1 MKWTPSGFIKEKVEQ
16 VKKFLIFF
24 GLLWIA
30 LWSVPGIFI
39 EFQQQANLDKMEI
52 YAKSRNLEQYLSAR
66 SSWELNINACAH
78 AAYLSIFVIIIGLIL
93 TDINASDRYKK
104 IIVLFLV
111 LGVVLASIFKWLV
124 IMPVMA
130 LGDGLVIVAILM
142 TLVGIIEK
150 E

>member
-1 MKWTPSGFIKEKVEQ
+1 M
-16 VKKFLIFF
+16 KKFLIFF

-30 LWSVPGIFI
+30 LWSVAGMFI

-66 SSWELNINACAH
+66 SCWELDINARAH
-78 AAYLSIFVIIIGLIL
+78 AAYLSIFVIVIGLIL

-124 IMPVMA
+124 IMPLMA